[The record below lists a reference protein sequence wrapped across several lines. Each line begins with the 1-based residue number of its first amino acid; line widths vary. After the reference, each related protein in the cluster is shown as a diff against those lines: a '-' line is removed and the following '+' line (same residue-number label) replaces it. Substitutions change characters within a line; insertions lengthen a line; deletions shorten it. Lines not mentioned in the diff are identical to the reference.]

1 MKEMVSVHD
10 DLDKRLAIFFGLG
23 AFILSALVGLVR
35 GYTLEGLLLQ
45 GVVVLTVAT
54 LCGALFGAWL
64 RAALRSTAP
73 GEELPANMERRSTNN
88 PGGLAEGA
96 VVIPHHA
103 ADAVVS
109 EELHEPLTGTVVN
122 YTLPEL
128 DPSDLRAMGSLL
140 DSGSAPEPA
149 VNEAGQPAP
158 AGRK

>member
-1 MKEMVSVHD
+1 MKEMVSIHD

-35 GYTLEGLLLQ
+35 GYTLEGMLLQ

-64 RAALRSTAP
+64 RAALRSSAP
-73 GEELPANMERRSTNN
+73 SEELPANVERRSTN
-88 PGGLAEGA
+88 PTGLAEGA

-128 DPSDLRAMGSLL
+128 DPSDLRAMGSFAEA
-140 DSGSAPEPA
+140 GSEPA
-149 VNEAGQPAP
+149 MNDAGQPAP